1 MKRIFLIIILFL
13 LTTQTFSQ
21 NTFPNTGNSGI
32 GTVNP
37 QASLDIVKS
46 YDASQ
51 TKALKMFY
59 SGSWG
64 YQSYAKDFRFLDI
77 ESSEEGKILQL
88 NAYGMGLGYN
98 PPGYAS
104 PDKLYIN
111 GNVGIGTETPREKLS
126 VNGKIRAKEIKVET
140 ANWPDYVFSNSYHLP
155 TLQETEKHIKEKGH
169 LPGIPTA
176 EEVNAH
182 GIALGEMNAKL
193 LQKIEEL
200 TLHIIE
206 LSKTVQKQQNEIN
219 NLK

>member
-1 MKRIFLIIILFL
+1 MKRIPMLISIFLR
-13 LTTQTFSQ
+13 TTQTFSQ

-32 GTVNP
+32 GTVTP

-46 YDASQ
+46 YDAGQ

-111 GNVGIGTETPREKLS
+111 GNVGIGTTNPI
-126 VNGKIRAKEIKVET
+126 N
-140 ANWPDYVFSNSYHLP
+140 
-155 TLQETEKHIKEKGH
+155 TLQVQHAIKYSP
-169 LPGIPTA
+169 L
-176 EEVNAH
+176 
-182 GIALGEMNAKL
+182 LGR
-193 LQKIEEL
+193 
-200 TLHIIE
+200 
-206 LSKTVQKQQNEIN
+206 
-219 NLK
+219 